1 MTVNIGDI
9 VVQLFYFGFLLFII
23 VLIISFFLRSNK
35 KRNSQLDR
43 MEKKLDELI
52 EQLKKYE
59 R

>member
-1 MTVNIGDI
+1 M